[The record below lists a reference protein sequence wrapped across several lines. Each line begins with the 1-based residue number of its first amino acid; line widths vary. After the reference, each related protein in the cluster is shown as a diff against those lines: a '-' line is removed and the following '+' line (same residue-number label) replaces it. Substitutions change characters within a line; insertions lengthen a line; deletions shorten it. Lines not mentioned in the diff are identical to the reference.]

1 MTRES
6 GKIKVMKNKDKN
18 PSLSKV
24 LYWLPRI
31 LSILFIVFIS
41 LFALDVFGQPQ
52 WFLALVMHLIP
63 SFILI
68 AVTVLAW
75 KNEMIG
81 GLLFLLVGILM
92 LFFTHFESLI
102 ISLPVIVIGALF
114 LSRKYL
120 LKA

>member
-1 MTRES
+1 MK
-6 GKIKVMKNKDKN
+6 GKKNNFK
-18 PSLSKV
+18 LSKL

-31 LSILFIVFIS
+31 LAICFIVFIS
-41 LFALDVFGQPQ
+41 LFALDVFDQPQ
-52 WFLALVMHLIP
+52 WFLALVIHLIP

-81 GLLFLLVGILM
+81 GLIFVLFGILL
-92 LFFTHFESLI
+92 LFFTRFESMI
-102 ISLPVIVIGALF
+102 ISLPIIVIGALF